1 MPTQGQR
8 FGRIGVGLLIAA
20 WVILGICTFVVPRLE
35 TVFREL
41 DAALPDLTEWVLD
54 FSHWLANGRA
64 ESSGGLSGFTLLT
77 PILAVIGIALVVWLR
92 RQEQTSKPEAADSQ
106 QHSPAMATLTLG
118 LWMMTGVVIVAA
130 VVLVVALGLPLLRV
144 VSP

>member
-20 WVILGICTFVVPRLE
+20 WLIIGICTFIVPRLE
-35 TVFREL
+35 TVFRDL

-54 FSHWLANGRA
+54 ASHWLANGR
-64 ESSGGLSGFTLLT
+64 SSDGAGVSGFMLLT
-77 PILAVIGIALVVWLR
+77 PILAATGIGLVVWLH
-92 RQEQTSKPEAADSQ
+92 RQGHVAQVEDAKTHA
-106 QHSPAMATLTLG
+106 HSPAIAVLTLW
-118 LWMMTGVVIVAA
+118 LWMMTGVVIVAG

-144 VSP
+144 ISP